1 MQTINPAFLMRGAS
15 NAPPASNRPSNPST
29 ASQFATTAQQPSSS
43 PSPYRH
49 MRGQGVW
56 MGSVGFTTRFT
67 RDTMGY
73 NRATPETPY
82 ITHEPEPLQPLFGR
96 QTPALPLPE
105 PSREISQTLPRERMG
120 GDMAWALGQQQ
131 SSQPQTRTIRH
142 LNLPRINTCTGEQRW
157 ANQGFYI
164 TTNYRQA
171 GTSR

>member
-1 MQTINPAFLMRGAS
+1 MQTINPSFLMQGAS
-15 NAPPASNRPSNPST
+15 NAPPASNRPSNPAT
-29 ASQFATTAQQPSSS
+29 ASQFASTDQQPLSS

-73 NRATPETPY
+73 NRAPPETQS
-82 ITHEPEPLQPLFGR
+82 ITHEPEPLQPLFGT
-96 QTPALPLPE
+96 QMPVLPLPE
-105 PSREISQTLPRERMG
+105 PSRENPQMLPRERMG
-120 GDMAWALGQQQ
+120 GDVAWALGQQQ
-131 SSQPQTRTIRH
+131 PSQPQTRRIQH

-164 TTNYRQA
+164 NTGYRQA
-171 GTSR
+171 GTSW

>member
-1 MQTINPAFLMRGAS
+1 MQTINPAFLMQGAS
-15 NAPPASNRPSNPST
+15 NAPPASNRPSNPEI
-29 ASQFATTAQQPSSS
+29 ANQFATTAQQPPSS

-49 MRGQGVW
+49 MSGQGVW

-73 NRATPETPY
+73 NRAPPETQP

-96 QTPALPLPE
+96 QTPGLPLPE
-105 PSREISQTLPRERMG
+105 PSREIPQTLPRNRMG
-120 GDMAWALGQQQ
+120 GDMTWALGQQQ
-131 SSQPQTRTIRH
+131 PSQPQTRTIQR

-157 ANQGFYI
+157 ANQRFYI
-164 TTNYRQA
+164 TTGYSQV

>member
-1 MQTINPAFLMRGAS
+1 MQTINPAFLMQGAS
-15 NAPPASNRPSNPST
+15 NAPPAANRPSNPEI
-29 ASQFATTAQQPSSS
+29 ASQFASTPQQPLSS

-49 MRGQGVW
+49 LRGQRVW

-73 NRATPETPY
+73 NRVPPETPS

-96 QTPALPLPE
+96 QIPVSPLPE
-105 PSREISQTLPRERMG
+105 PSRDIPQVLPRNRLE

-131 SSQPQTRTIRH
+131 SSQPRTRTIQH
-142 LNLPRINTCTGEQRW
+142 LNLPRINTCAGEQRW

>member
-1 MQTINPAFLMRGAS
+1 MQTINPSFLMQQAF
-15 NAPPASNRPSNPST
+15 NAPPASNRPSNPEI
-29 ASQFATTAQQPSSS
+29 ASQFANSAQQHTSS

-67 RDTMGY
+67 RNTMGY
-73 NRATPETPY
+73 NRATPEIQS

-96 QTPALPLPE
+96 QMPVSPPPE
-105 PSREISQTLPRERMG
+105 PARETPQVLPRDRMG
-120 GDMAWALGQQQ
+120 GDMAWVLGQQQ

-142 LNLPRINTCTGEQRW
+142 FNLPRINTCTGEQRW
-157 ANQGFYI
+157 ANRGVYI
-164 TTNYRQA
+164 NTGYRQA

>member
-1 MQTINPAFLMRGAS
+1 MRGAS

-96 QTPALPLPE
+96 QTPVLPLPE
-105 PSREISQTLPRERMG
+105 PSREIPQMPPRGRMG
-120 GDMAWALGQQQ
+120 GDMAWALRQQQ
-131 SSQPQTRTIRH
+131 SGQPQTRTIQH
-142 LNLPRINTCTGEQRW
+142 FDLPRINTCTGEQRW
-157 ANQGFYI
+157 ANQRFYI
-164 TTNYRQA
+164 RSGYRQA